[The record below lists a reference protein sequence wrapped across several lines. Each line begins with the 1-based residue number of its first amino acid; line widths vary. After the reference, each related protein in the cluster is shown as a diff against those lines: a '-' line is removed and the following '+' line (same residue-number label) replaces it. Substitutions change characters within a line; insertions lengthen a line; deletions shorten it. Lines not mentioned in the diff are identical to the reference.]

1 MATRKEEI
9 PMSAKSMTAVQD
21 AAPGRGGPANDATA
35 RISAVVVRIVVG
47 LLWIENLSWKVPPNF
62 GADDDSGLYHFT
74 KLAIEH
80 PLVPAYSSLVE
91 NLVLPNFAA
100 FAWGV
105 YVVEI
110 CLGLFLLLGLATR
123 FWAIVG
129 IAQTIAIFLS
139 VGAAPNEWKWSYFLM
154 ATAHL
159 AVLGFAAGRV
169 LGLDSILRRRATG
182 GGWLTR
188 VYRAM
193 S

>member
-1 MATRKEEI
+1 
-9 PMSAKSMTAVQD
+9 
-21 AAPGRGGPANDATA
+21 
-35 RISAVVVRIVVG
+35 VRIVVG

-62 GADDDSGLYHFT
+62 GADDDSGLYYFT

-91 NLVLPNFAA
+91 NVVLPNFAA

-105 YVVEI
+105 YLVEI
-110 CLGLFLLLGLATR
+110 CLGVFLLLGLATR
-123 FWAIVG
+123 FWAVVG
-129 IAQTIAIFLS
+129 IAQTVAIFLS

-169 LGLDSILRRRATG
+169 LGLDSILRRRVSG
-182 GGWLTR
+182 GGLLSR
-188 VYRAM
+188 LYRAM